1 MANDRRK
8 PRGPRWCNAHAI
20 QDEHYRE
27 VFNIMATA
35 QATVLRFAAMRMI
48 VARRMAA

>member
-1 MANDRRK
+1 MARDRRQ

-35 QATVLRFAAMRMI
+35 QATVLRCAARIMSEMR
-48 VARRMAA
+48 RAA